1 MSYRSCLIAAV
12 MLMCVPSVSK
22 AQVFGNNSLFEP
34 TIDVVN
40 SGAKL
45 DVQATVSADRKY
57 VTMTLRP
64 QTAELLQLRTFQ
76 FQGGGNI
83 GLPGGF
89 IGGVMP
95 VIQGAITT
103 TIPQAPNAP
112 VTLREGN
119 GGAVLLQRGITPLI
133 VDGR

>member
-1 MSYRSCLIAAV
+1 MSYRSCLVAIA
-12 MLMCVPSVSK
+12 MMMCAPCFSRG
-22 AQVFGNNSLFEP
+22 QVFGNNALFEP
-34 TIDVVN
+34 TIDIVN

-64 QTAELLQLRTFQ
+64 QNAQLLELRSFQ

-89 IGGVMP
+89 IGGVVP
-95 VIQGAITT
+95 VIGGAIGM
-103 TIPQAPNAP
+103 TIPKAPNAP

-133 VDGR
+133 LE